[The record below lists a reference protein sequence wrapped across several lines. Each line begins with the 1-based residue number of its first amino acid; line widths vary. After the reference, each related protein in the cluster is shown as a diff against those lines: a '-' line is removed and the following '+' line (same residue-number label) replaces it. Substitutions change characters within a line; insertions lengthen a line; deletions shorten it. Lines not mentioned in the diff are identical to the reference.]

1 MRQNELIVRLR
12 SLQYDLEKITKE
24 FGLVEG
30 DYHCETV
37 SEALYTIL
45 NIDK

>member
-24 FGLVEG
+24 FGDVAKELETKTDRWLVL
-30 DYHCETV
+30 
-37 SEALYTIL
+37 SEFA
-45 NIDK
+45 